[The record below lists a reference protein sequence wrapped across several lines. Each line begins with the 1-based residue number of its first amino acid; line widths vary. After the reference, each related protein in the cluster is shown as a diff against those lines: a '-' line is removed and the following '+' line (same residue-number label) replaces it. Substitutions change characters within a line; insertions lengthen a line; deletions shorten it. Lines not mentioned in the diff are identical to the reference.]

1 VLDVISKNPG
11 SSSYAHAA
19 GSEVSRYVWVESQT
33 FPSEESD
40 AVAGAESWK
49 SKRKI
54 NCEVICIV
62 IHLPSVQAFCERNQS
77 PHCQLGGPVLLI

>member
-1 VLDVISKNPG
+1 MHMQLGLKL
-11 SSSYAHAA
+11 A
-19 GSEVSRYVWVESQT
+19 GMYELSHKH
-33 FPSEESD
+33 FPVRKVMLPLVQRAD
-40 AVAGAESWK
+40 K
-49 SKRKI
+49 SIHEI